1 MKEADTTKLNS
12 SSNKTHRSFFMYST
26 ASYLSPE
33 DFGLLLEWKPQPPHP
48 ATDTILSVI
57 GGGERYLYGNFI
69 NHVVSHQAW
78 KLRVILRS

>member
-12 SSNKTHRSFFMYST
+12 SSNKTHRSFFMSST

-33 DFGLLLEWKPQPPHP
+33 DFGLLLEWEPQPPHP

-57 GGGERYLYGNFI
+57 GGGERYLLRKL
-69 NHVVSHQAW
+69 HQSCCLPPGLEA
-78 KLRVILRS
+78 